1 MKELEVPIAVMS
13 PTLAHLAIYVS
24 LFLPIGSSKLLLV
37 ELGDDGKGKDSN
49 TSIGMGNFTFTY
61 GQTYLIKELGNRGLV
76 TNLFG
81 AATNLLRRVD
91 DFGTNI
97 AMAGIKHGVN
107 VAKGTFLVCPLAE
120 SGIPT
125 CAIYAL

>member
-1 MKELEVPIAVMS
+1 M
-13 PTLAHLAIYVS
+13 
-24 LFLPIGSSKLLLV
+24 
-37 ELGDDGKGKDSN
+37 
-49 TSIGMGNFTFTY
+49 
-61 GQTYLIKELGNRGLV
+61 

-125 CAIYAL
+125 CAIYALCTQTSPAWLALMDPIYIPGMSYK